1 MTEQTLANL
10 FLEARNRLYKTIL
23 EAEGVGTKVYAN
35 SVLEQLNRELRRMRA
50 AGNRFVDTRVPSQYQ
65 RGLDAIYAYFQS
77 NHLRMRRPENFAS
90 IHTDAVNEIARNMQH
105 MIDSSLVTVGRQV
118 QRYVMKAQDEV
129 LRQAGLR
136 QTGVKVASGGT
147 VSDMRAALIKE
158 LQENGFMTV
167 QYGSGVG
174 ARQVPVD
181 AYASMVARSTSREAG
196 NTARLNQLTENGYDL
211 VKITEHYPTCEV
223 CAMHQGRVYSISGK
237 DKRFPPLSKAFS
249 KYNNIHPNCRHSA
262 TPWIE
267 SMRTGEEVAEAIQ
280 KSNRPWKDSRSAR
293 EVALYNSQQDKNRQ
307 ARNTLY
313 QYERY
318 KARLGEDAPKS
329 LKAFTRIK
337 KAGGSEWEGL
347 HEKYKNW
354 LYEREFNDII
364 DKKGTLSNYQVR
376 KWYKHHDQAIVSKL
390 DPAAPLEARSR
401 GAHALRNQY
410 RQEARELM
418 ADREAAEKLEAEN
431 PSMSFE
437 NLLIDKMIRKNISES
452 AAMQDI
458 IETSGTTNRVVDRTL
473 GLED

>member
-1 MTEQTLANL
+1 MTEQILANL
-10 FLEARNRLYKTIL
+10 FLEARERLYKTIL

-129 LRQAGLR
+129 LRQVGLR
-136 QTGVKVASGGT
+136 QTGVKIASGGT
-147 VSDMRAALIKE
+147 VSDMRAALVKE

-181 AYASMVARSTSREAG
+181 VYASMVARSTSREAG
-196 NTARLNQLTENGYDL
+196 NTARLNQLAENGYDL

-237 DKRFPPLSKAFS
+237 DKRFPPLSRAFS

-262 TPWIE
+262 TPWVE
-267 SMRTGEEVAEAIQ
+267 SMHTPEEISEAIQ
-280 KSNRPWKDSRSAR
+280 QSNRPWKDSRSTR
-293 EVALYNSQQDKNRQ
+293 EVALYNSQQDKTRQ
-307 ARNTLY
+307 ARNTMY

-318 KARLGEDAPKS
+318 KAVLGDDAPKS
-329 LKAFTRIK
+329 LWEFARTQRQDGDMWRFMQLDYRRQRALQLHPERALPNAGTATAADRKFTGYLFNAGNHDGWPKGVAFTSRLGYNVDNWQELQSQIIK
-337 KAGGSEWEGL
+337 RASLYPSTHKGADEWG
-347 HEKYKNW
+347 EKYEQLLV
-354 LYEREFNDII
+354 LYGS
-364 DKKGTLSNYQVR
+364 KGKPANVL
-376 KWYKHHDQAIVSKL
+376 VSWKVN
-390 DPAAPLEARSR
+390 E
-401 GAHALRNQY
+401 G
-410 RQEARELM
+410 
-418 ADREAAEKLEAEN
+418 KTW
-431 PSMSFE
+431 
-437 NLLIDKMIRKNISES
+437 ITS
-452 AAMQDI
+452 AYI
-458 IETSGTTNRVVDRTL
+458 KEVK
-473 GLED
+473 